1 MFYEFRQNNSGGRFL
16 PPAITVFVE
25 ADSMGEAN
33 RIAERSGLYFDGAG
47 SGRDCL
53 CCGDRWYPV
62 SLKRDVHETVPEPSE
77 DALEDALHDNVPAQ
91 HVIKKEA

>member
-1 MFYEFRQNNSGGRFL
+1 MFYEFRQNNSGGVFHL
-16 PPAITVFVE
+16 PAIQVFIE
-25 ADSMGEAN
+25 ADSMDEAN
-33 RIAERSGLYFDGAG
+33 RIAERNGLYFDGAG

-77 DALEDALHDNVPAQ
+77 GVLEDALLDGVPAQ
-91 HVIKKEA
+91 HVIKKED